1 MSGPDC
7 PRCGKPME
15 YGSTTNPYPFVCRGC
30 DERFSDNLEPMSKDW
45 RYRRVEKDKNGNIID
60 GE

>member
-1 MSGPDC
+1 
-7 PRCGKPME
+7 ME